1 LEVSWGRKDDNRA
14 LPKKCKVTDE
24 SKRVVFNRFNWLQ
37 TVSLKVKLAE
47 ENEMM
52 QDYLELKLLNEDP
65 NPKGDS
71 EWKPVAVAAVHL
83 SPHIP
88 WVDPDKRARWAQQFS
103 FKRQEEVPSKEEA
116 DDANEEEEQDLN
128 PRSGW
133 ARLKGK
139 LKQMREGGGE
149 SYELMCKKMGWDVDS
164 IEESN
169 ARVLGFKEYAVL
181 DDETEQK
188 NAEMLRNQLFDL
200 EDAEESEWNT
210 TLLQFNRGFTW
221 PQRSVASSGIDKH
234 ADYAAQL
241 EESLEAEKTDY
252 SSTMLFLGSEWGE
265 PRNLGTLKYCLR
277 IVELD
282 KDDKEKESRF
292 AETSQ
297 EEWDELLQRIKMR
310 FEKSKDLVVRAYV
323 LSGDGLRP
331 PSGSSDCNSY
341 VWSRIDA
348 GGSEQNPVYNLKDN
362 LTLRKHTLHPQFNKC
377 HAFGSVRF
385 PDHCVMTLSLVE
397 VTNARFGSGA
407 SETVIGSTE
416 IDLEDRWFNSHYQ
429 EMVTTDEVPIE
440 SRHLQTSGSVFSK
453 GHIRLWLD
461 IMYNQRQDCPAPD
474 AFAQERPI
482 ESLPSTDP
490 LPFELRVA
498 VFKVV
503 DIQPPEGNSEPS
515 VKASGKMTL
524 DDGKDLFEETDTHFG
539 CDDGIATLNWRL
551 VFKNVMI
558 PCKQPRL
565 TVQIWNDNMLASDE
579 VLAEVTLDFS
589 KDFLMARK
597 NGVVVDF
604 PKGSLYMYHPAFPG
618 EVRGVIDL
626 EAILLPADEV
636 RERPAGAGRE
646 EPNQDPFLDPNDP
659 HLVAHRS
666 RIANLKIVKSAKA
679 LAGGLLAGAQLLL
692 MLKLIAMGASGL
704 FAAIMSILMVTR
716 Q

>member
-1 LEVSWGRKDDNRA
+1 
-14 LPKKCKVTDE
+14 
-24 SKRVVFNRFNWLQ
+24 
-37 TVSLKVKLAE
+37 
-47 ENEMM
+47 
-52 QDYLELKLLNEDP
+52 
-65 NPKGDS
+65 
-71 EWKPVAVAAVHL
+71 
-83 SPHIP
+83 
-88 WVDPDKRARWAQQFS
+88 
-103 FKRQEEVPSKEEA
+103 
-116 DDANEEEEQDLN
+116 
-128 PRSGW
+128 
-133 ARLKGK
+133 
-139 LKQMREGGGE
+139 
-149 SYELMCKKMGWDVDS
+149 
-164 IEESN
+164 
-169 ARVLGFKEYAVL
+169 
-181 DDETEQK
+181 
-188 NAEMLRNQLFDL
+188 
-200 EDAEESEWNT
+200 
-210 TLLQFNRGFTW
+210 
-221 PQRSVASSGIDKH
+221 
-234 ADYAAQL
+234 
-241 EESLEAEKTDY
+241 
-252 SSTMLFLGSEWGE
+252 
-265 PRNLGTLKYCLR
+265 
-277 IVELD
+277 
-282 KDDKEKESRF
+282 
-292 AETSQ
+292 
-297 EEWDELLQRIKMR
+297 
-310 FEKSKDLVVRAYV
+310 
-323 LSGDGLRP
+323 
-331 PSGSSDCNSY
+331 
-341 VWSRIDA
+341 
-348 GGSEQNPVYNLKDN
+348 
-362 LTLRKHTLHPQFNKC
+362 
-377 HAFGSVRF
+377 
-385 PDHCVMTLSLVE
+385 MTLSLVE
-397 VTNARFGSGA
+397 VTNARFGAGA

-636 RERPAGAGRE
+636 RERPAGSGRE

>member
-1 LEVSWGRKDDNRA
+1 MA
-14 LPKKCKVTDE
+14 H
-24 SKRVVFNRFNWLQ
+24 
-37 TVSLKVKLAE
+37 
-47 ENEMM
+47 
-52 QDYLELKLLNEDP
+52 
-65 NPKGDS
+65 
-71 EWKPVAVAAVHL
+71 AAVHL
-83 SPHIP
+83 TPQIP
-88 WVDPDKRARWAQQFS
+88 WVDPDRREKLAQQFS
-103 FKRQEEVPSKEEA
+103 FRRQEEESNEDE
-116 DDANEEEEQDLN
+116 DDVLNQEEEEQVLN
-128 PRSGW
+128 PKSGW

-139 LKQMREGGGE
+139 FKQMREGE

-164 IEESN
+164 IEDSN

-188 NAEMLRNQLFDL
+188 NAEFLKNQLFDL
-200 EDAEESEWNT
+200 EDAEESEWNA

-221 PQRSVASSGIDKH
+221 PQRSIASSGIDKH
-234 ADYAAQL
+234 ADYAAPL
-241 EESLEAEKTDY
+241 EENLEMEKTDY
-252 SSTMLFLGSEWGE
+252 SSAMLFLGSEWGE
-265 PRNLGTLKYCLR
+265 PRNLGTLKYCVR

-282 KDDKEKESRF
+282 KDDKEKDSPH
-292 AETSQ
+292 AVMSQ
-297 EEWDELLQRIKMR
+297 EEWDGLLNRIQER

-362 LTLRKHTLHPQFNKC
+362 LTVRKHTLHPQFNKC

-397 VTNARFGSGA
+397 VTSARFGSGA

-461 IMYNQRQDCPAPD
+461 IMYNQRQACPAPD

-539 CDDGIATLNWRL
+539 CDDGTATLNWRL

-579 VLAEVTLDFS
+579 VGRSDAGFFKGLLDCS
-589 KDFLMARK
+589 KEQQ
-597 NGVVVDF
+597 
-604 PKGSLYMYHPAFPG
+604 H
-618 EVRGVIDL
+618 
-626 EAILLPADEV
+626 
-636 RERPAGAGRE
+636 
-646 EPNQDPFLDPNDP
+646 
-659 HLVAHRS
+659 
-666 RIANLKIVKSAKA
+666 
-679 LAGGLLAGAQLLL
+679 GGLPQGIFVHVPSSFPRRGQ
-692 MLKLIAMGASGL
+692 G
-704 FAAIMSILMVTR
+704 R
-716 Q
+716 H